1 MKTHQWTAI
10 GLALALALAAT
21 GCGPAPDAADAP
33 PLPPP
38 NVIVILADDLGYGD
52 IGANGSTVIST
63 PHIDELAAKGIRLTD
78 GYASAAVCSPMRAGL
93 YTGRYQNR
101 FGYEYNPTANYERN
115 ADADLGL
122 PVDEPTLGDMMRGA
136 GYVTGL
142 VGKWHLG
149 AREQYHPMKR
159 GFDEFFGHLGGGTSY
174 VDPNDQDAHRWPG
187 QQPAAT
193 EPNATGLAPV
203 VGDRGD
209 GPRAIMDGYEVVE
222 VDEYLTDV
230 FADRAVSFIER
241 HAEEPFF
248 LMLAPNAP
256 HTPIQATEKYV
267 SRFAHIEEEGA
278 RIFAAMVSSVDD
290 MVGRVTAT
298 LREHGL
304 EEDTLLVFISDNG
317 CINYMPA
324 VICTNSPLSGGKR
337 YHLDGGIR
345 VPYLL
350 KWPAGLPQ
358 GEVYSL
364 PASTL
369 DLYSTMAS
377 AVGSEA
383 RTADSVDLLPYLRGE
398 ETAAPHEY
406 LFWRSLPNAAVR
418 SGKWK
423 LWRVDLTD
431 QDPTSVLSLGGRLL
445 PEQDYP
451 PVSVHGQITV
461 LHDLE
466 ADIGEQVNVADQHPK
481 VVERLETALASWEA
495 ELAEPMWTSRRSTL
509 AELHG
514 EAIQLYF

>member
-1 MKTHQWTAI
+1 MI
-10 GLALALALAAT
+10 
-21 GCGPAPDAADAP
+21 
-33 PLPPP
+33 
-38 NVIVILADDLGYGD
+38 IILADDLGYGD

-63 PHIDELAAKGIRLTD
+63 PHIDELAANGIRLTD

-122 PVDEPTLGDMMRGA
+122 PEDETTLGDMMREA
-136 GYVTGL
+136 GYATGL

-149 AREQYHPMKR
+149 AREQYHPMNR
-159 GFDEFFGHLGGGTSY
+159 GFDEFFGLLGGGTSY
-174 VDPNDQDAHRWPG
+174 LDPNDQDAHRWPR

-193 EPNATGLAPV
+193 EPNTTRLAPV

-241 HAEEPFF
+241 HADEPFF

-256 HTPIQATEKYV
+256 HTPIQATDEYV

-290 MVGRVTAT
+290 MVGRITAT

-304 EEDTLLVFISDNG
+304 EENTLVVFLSDNG

-345 VPYLL
+345 VPYLV

-358 GEVYSL
+358 GEVYGM

-369 DLYSTMAS
+369 DLYSTLAS
-377 AVGSEA
+377 AAGSDA

-406 LFWRSLPNAAVR
+406 LFWRFLPNAAVR

-431 QDPTSVLSLGGRLL
+431 QDPASVLSRRVRLL

-466 ADIGEQVNVADQHPK
+466 ADIGEQENVADQHPE
-481 VVERLETALASWEA
+481 VVERLEAALATWEA
-495 ELAEPMWTSRRSTL
+495 ELAEPMWISRRSTL

-514 EAIQLYF
+514 KAVQLYF